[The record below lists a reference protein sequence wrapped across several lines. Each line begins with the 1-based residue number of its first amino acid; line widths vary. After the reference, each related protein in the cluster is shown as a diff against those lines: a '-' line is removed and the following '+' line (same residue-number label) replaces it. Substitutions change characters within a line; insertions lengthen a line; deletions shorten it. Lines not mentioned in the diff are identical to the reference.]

1 MAMFILNTGRV
12 IFAAGKKA
20 IQEALKK
27 GAKKAT
33 TAEKRKFLEKGNPL
47 RTWGSSSK
55 GPRGEVKHVDK
66 PIKGEVLRPGEK
78 FDPWSQRFKKNKG
91 GLIIKPKLAKR
102 GW

>member
-1 MAMFILNTGRV
+1 MTMFTIGAKV
-12 IFAAGKKA
+12 IFAVGKKA
-20 IQEALKK
+20 IKKALAR

-33 TAEKRKFLEKGNPL
+33 TAEKKKFLQKGNPS

-55 GPRGEVKHVDK
+55 GPRGEVQHVDT
-66 PIKGEVLRPGEK
+66 PTKGTVLRPGEK

>member
-33 TAEKRKFLEKGNPL
+33 TAEKRKFLEKGNPS

>member
-1 MAMFILNTGRV
+1 MSMFILNTGRV

-33 TAEKRKFLEKGNPL
+33 AKQKRDFLEKGNPS

-78 FDPWSQRFKKNKG
+78 FDPWSHRFKKNKG
-91 GLIIKPKLAKR
+91 GLMITPKLAKK